1 MPIIR
6 EALSSAS
13 VTLNDIGLVAVTYTP
28 GLIGALLV
36 GVSAAKAIAY
46 AQNIPLIGVH
56 HGEGHILAVHIE
68 YPDIGYPYV
77 ALLVSGGHTA
87 LYHVQGLGK
96 YRMLGQ
102 TRDDAAGEA
111 YDKVAKLIGLV
122 AVTYTPGLIGALLV
136 GVSAAKAIA
145 YAQNIPFIGVH
156 HGEGHILAVH
166 IEYPDIGYPYVALLV
181 SGGHTAL
188 YHVKGLGE
196 YRMLGQTRDDAAGE
210 AYDKVAKLMGL
221 EYPGGPVID
230 SLAQHGNPDSVNFP
244 RGHLG
249 GFDFSFSGLKT
260 AVRNHVALF
269 MSKDEGINPALK
281 KADIAASFQA
291 AVVDTLIE
299 KTMLAASETGAGKIV
314 VAGGVAANTLLRTRM
329 QEETKKRNIILYLPG
344 MFYCIDNAAMIA
356 LAGYLHFRRGERS
369 NLDLNPRPSM
379 PL

>member
-1 MPIIR
+1 MLTLGIETSCDETAAAVLRDDKVLSSIVSSQIDVHKKYGGVVPELASREHLRNLTPIIH
-6 EALSSAS
+6 EALAAAS
-13 VTLNDIGLVAVTYTP
+13 VTLKDIGL
-28 GLIGALLV
+28 I
-36 GVSAAKAIAY
+36 
-46 AQNIPLIGVH
+46 
-56 HGEGHILAVHIE
+56 
-68 YPDIGYPYV
+68 
-77 ALLVSGGHTA
+77 
-87 LYHVQGLGK
+87 
-96 YRMLGQ
+96 
-102 TRDDAAGEA
+102 
-111 YDKVAKLIGLV
+111 

-166 IEYPDIGYPYVALLV
+166 IEYPDIGYPYVAILV

-188 YHVKGLGE
+188 YHVKDLGE

-230 SLAQHGNPDSVNFP
+230 SLAQHGNPESVNFP
-244 RGHLG
+244 RGHLE

-260 AVRNHVALF
+260 AVRNHVAFF
-269 MSKDEGINPALK
+269 MSKDGGFDPALK

-299 KTMLAASETGAGKIV
+299 KTMLAASETSVERIV
-314 VAGGVAANTLLRTRM
+314 VAGGVAANSLLRKRM
-329 QEETKKRNIILYLPG
+329 REETEKRKISLYLPG

-369 NLDLNPRPSM
+369 SLDLNPRPSM